1 MDTPAKELCGNKF
14 LMILSVIF
22 LSACNAKTTG
32 EYRHRI
38 STIVCECNSSEN
50 IFTQK
55 KNLADGNQINAMS
68 KDQRENLL
76 KAEEKNIALLSE
88 CMRNKKLSKNDIV
101 CFWNEYD
108 FKKMPLCDS
117 AFLEHY
123 RYIYNLEHGSF

>member
-14 LMILSVIF
+14 LMIMSVIF
-22 LSACNAKTTG
+22 LSACNGETTG
-32 EYRHRI
+32 EYRQRI
-38 STIVCECNSSEN
+38 STIVCECNSLEN

-76 KAEEKNIALLSE
+76 KAEEKSIASLSE
-88 CMRNKKLSKNDIV
+88 CMLNKKLSKNDIAY
-101 CFWNEYD
+101 FWNEYD

-117 AFLEHY
+117 EFLEHY
-123 RYIYNLEHGSF
+123 RYIYNLKHGSF

>member
-1 MDTPAKELCGNKF
+1 MGTAAKKLCGNKF
-14 LMILSVIF
+14 FLVLPVIF
-22 LSACNAKTTG
+22 LSACNSTTTG

-68 KDQRENLL
+68 EAQRENLL
-76 KAEEKNIALLSE
+76 KAEEKSIALLSD
-88 CMRNKKLSKNDIV
+88 CMLNKELSKNDIA

-117 AFLEHY
+117 TFLEHY